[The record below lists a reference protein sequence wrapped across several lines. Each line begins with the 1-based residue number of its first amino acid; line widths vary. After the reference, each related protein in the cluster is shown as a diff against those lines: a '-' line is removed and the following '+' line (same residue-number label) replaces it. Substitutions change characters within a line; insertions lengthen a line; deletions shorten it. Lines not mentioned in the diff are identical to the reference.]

1 MRVLFDTNVLISYL
15 LPFSRSTTTQ
25 RIVEDT
31 IHSSITIILPEE
43 LVAELSQK
51 VADKKYLA
59 ERIPAENAARFIRAL
74 TDVAE
79 AIPPIVER
87 VPEVGR
93 DRKDDYLLAYALV
106 GRADYLVSGDDD
118 LLVLREVEDLKIVS
132 PAEFARIL
140 EEGRAQEGAGS
151 FDSRL

>member
-25 RIVEDT
+25 RIVEHT
-31 IHSSITIILPEE
+31 IHSSITSILPEE
-43 LVAELSQK
+43 LVAELSRK
-51 VADKKYLA
+51 IVSKSYLA
-59 ERIPAENAARFIRAL
+59 ERITAENAASFIQAL

-79 AIPPIVER
+79 AIAPIVER
-87 VPEVGR
+87 MPEVGR

-106 GRADYLVSGDDD
+106 GEADYLVTGDKD
-118 LLVLREVEDLKIVS
+118 LLVLRQVGGAKIVS

-140 EEGRAQEGAGS
+140 EEARSGEQ
-151 FDSRL
+151 